1 MLVVRFTLHEW
12 KSKTPFPVQFPNSIY
27 FWSSL
32 QYISSRGDWDSYGD
46 SAIQIAGKVI
56 RRSFVTNKPFTV
68 HTSKH
73 PTLDLA
79 DLLDRWNALK
89 VEVDSKLD
97 DCLQKR
103 TADCPDRLREAM
115 RYSLL
120 APGKRLRPILCLLS
134 AEALE
139 CSPSMAINN
148 AAALEM
154 IHCYSLIHDD
164 LPAMDDDDLRRG
176 RPTCHIQFD
185 EAMAILA
192 GDALQALAFEIIL
205 ADAINPTTAAMSCLV
220 LAKAAGAEGMVGGQV
235 DDLRAEQS
243 GGDATFLHAI
253 HARKTGALIRASVV
267 LGGIAANASPEQL
280 EKLANYGDCVGIAFQ
295 IVDDLLDV
303 EGSSENTGKR
313 TGKDHERGKLTFP
326 GIYGV
331 QASRERAEQF
341 VEQAI
346 SNVEAFGPAARPL
359 KQLAHYITARS
370 H

>member
-1 MLVVRFTLHEW
+1 M
-12 KSKTPFPVQFPNSIY
+12 PFC
-27 FWSSL
+27 L
-32 QYISSRGDWDSYGD
+32 RRDWDSCRD
-46 SAIQIAGKVI
+46 SAMQLAEIVI
-56 RRSFVTNKPFTV
+56 HRSLVTNNTFTV
-68 HTSKH
+68 QTSKQ
-73 PTLDLA
+73 PTLDLT

-89 VEVDSKLD
+89 SEVDSKLE
-97 DCLQKR
+97 DCLRRR

-120 APGKRLRPILCLLS
+120 APGKRLRPILCLFS

-139 CSPSMAINN
+139 CPPSIAINS

-185 EAMAILA
+185 EATAILA
-192 GDALQALAFEIIL
+192 GDGLQALAFETIL
-205 ADAINPTTAAMSCLV
+205 ADTNNSTIAARSCLV

-235 DDLRAEQS
+235 DDLQAEKT

-267 LGGIAANASPEQL
+267 LGGIAANADSQQL

-313 TGKDHERGKLTFP
+313 TGKDQKRGKLTFP

-346 SNVEAFGPAARPL
+346 SNVDAFGPAARPL
-359 KQLAHYITARS
+359 KQLARYITARS